1 MIPLEEIKEYL
12 SKAELPK
19 RVELQNGMIIS
30 NPKKFIES
38 HIATLE
44 RNPNNKTFDSFKT
57 RLETFYNLI
66 RQHGIRTKD
75 LPENT

>member
-1 MIPLEEIKEYL
+1 MTLPLQEIKEFL
-12 SKAELPK
+12 SKAELPN

-38 HIATLE
+38 HISTLE
-44 RNPNNKTFDSFKT
+44 RNPNNKTFENFQT

-66 RQHGIRTKD
+66 KD
-75 LPENT
+75 YAKQTDIQT

>member
-1 MIPLEEIKEYL
+1 MTLPLQEIKEFL

-38 HIATLE
+38 HISTLE
-44 RNPNNKTFDSFKT
+44 RNPNNKTFENFQT

-66 RQHGIRTKD
+66 KD
-75 LPENT
+75 YAKQTDIQT